1 MPQSTSLDDL
11 IGIEHS
17 KLGFFQELRQTIVQL
32 KAAHRESERSRLE
45 IEAILDGITDLM
57 MVLSKDLRIIA
68 VNHVFYEILGVQAP
82 EGRYCYE
89 IFRQQDHPC
98 PECPAHRSFV
108 TDEVCRET
116 SIFRINGRKLQFEMV
131 ASPIKDP
138 ATQDRQILIFKRDVT
153 LEKEFQA
160 KFHQAEKMATVGML
174 AAGVAHEV
182 NNPLTA
188 IHGFAEGIL
197 RRVERLRG
205 AVDPEMHA
213 DLADYAGTILG
224 ECRRCQE
231 IVHSLLTFSRPHS
244 SEFSPVNLNGVVG
257 DTLKL
262 LHNHLKQPKYHHV
275 RIDARPCPTAPVV
288 LGCEAQ
294 LKQVMLNLLVN
305 ALDAFDALGGQG
317 GAVRAVLHHQAGGP
331 GHRHRTVHLLH
342 HRHGTR
348 RRHPRG
354 KPGRRGLHV
363 HRHAAASAGV
373 TDVRTAYTVLAVDDE
388 PSIGKLLEKE
398 LSTPIRAVH
407 VATSARQARER
418 LRRATY
424 EVVVLDIRLPDADG
438 IEFMVELR
446 QRYPDTEVILITG
459 HGNIDNAVE
468 AMKLGAYDYITK
480 PFNLTELEVVVER
493 AYQRAFLRNENRALR
508 HARDGARPAV
518 TLIGNSQSIK
528 EVRYLIEKVAP
539 TDVPVLITG
548 ESGAGK
554 EVAAHAIQSLGS
566 RADKPFIIKNC
577 ATLQKELARSELFG
591 HVRGSFT
598 GALESRDGL
607 MAFANKGT
615 LFLDEIGELP
625 VEVQASLLRVLENKT
640 YRRVGEKDHRSCD
653 IRLIFATN
661 RALAGEVEVGRFHEA
676 LYHRIN
682 VFNIEMPPLRERK
695 EDIPLL
701 AEFFLARL
709 GNGRDDLRISDRAMA
724 CLMQY
729 AWPGNVRELRN
740 VLERSIILAENN
752 LITEHALPREL
763 AGLAG
768 GTGGSGGGQAGGMAG
783 GGAPGQHGATGESQ
797 GPLTLEA
804 MEREH
809 IARIL
814 EFYDNNRSLA
824 ATALG
829 ISRKTL
835 YRKMREY
842 DIG

>member
-68 VNHVFYEILGVQAP
+68 VNHVFYDILGVRAP

-317 GAVRAVLHHQAGGP
+317 GAAVI
-331 GHRHRTVHLLH
+331 TVTPF
-342 HRHGTR
+342 RQG
-348 RRHPRG
+348 
-354 KPGRRGLHV
+354 
-363 HRHAAASAGV
+363 RHAGFS
-373 TDVRTAYTVLAVDDE
+373 VRDTGSGIPPEHLDSLFE
-388 PSIGKLLEKE
+388 PFFTTKPVGRGIGIG
-398 LSTPIRAVH
+398 LSTCYTIVTEH
-407 VATSARQARER
+407 GG
-418 LRRATY
+418 
-424 EVVVLDIRLPDADG
+424 DIR
-438 IEFMVELR
+438 VE
-446 QRYPDTEVILITG
+446 
-459 HGNIDNAVE
+459 
-468 AMKLGAYDYITK
+468 
-480 PFNLTELEVVVER
+480 
-493 AYQRAFLRNENRALR
+493 
-508 HARDGARPAV
+508 
-518 TLIGNSQSIK
+518 S
-528 EVRYLIEKVAP
+528 
-539 TDVPVLITG
+539 
-548 ESGAGK
+548 
-554 EVAAHAIQSLGS
+554 
-566 RADKPFIIKNC
+566 
-577 ATLQKELARSELFG
+577 
-591 HVRGSFT
+591 
-598 GALESRDGL
+598 
-607 MAFANKGT
+607 
-615 LFLDEIGELP
+615 
-625 VEVQASLLRVLENKT
+625 
-640 YRRVGEKDHRSCD
+640 RVGEGSTFTVT
-653 IRLIFATN
+653 LP
-661 RALAGEVEVGRFHEA
+661 L
-676 LYHRIN
+676 
-682 VFNIEMPPLRERK
+682 PPE
-695 EDIPLL
+695 
-701 AEFFLARL
+701 
-709 GNGRDDLRISDRAMA
+709 
-724 CLMQY
+724 
-729 AWPGNVRELRN
+729 
-740 VLERSIILAENN
+740 
-752 LITEHALPREL
+752 
-763 AGLAG
+763 
-768 GTGGSGGGQAGGMAG
+768 
-783 GGAPGQHGATGESQ
+783 
-797 GPLTLEA
+797 
-804 MEREH
+804 
-809 IARIL
+809 
-814 EFYDNNRSLA
+814 
-824 ATALG
+824 
-829 ISRKTL
+829 
-835 YRKMREY
+835 
-842 DIG
+842 

>member
-244 SEFSPVNLNGVVG
+244 SKFSPVNLNGVVG

-262 LHNHLKQPKYHHV
+262 LHNHLKQPKYHYV

-305 ALDAFDALGGQG
+305 ALDAFDAPGGQG
-317 GAVRAVLHHQAGGP
+317 GAAVI
-331 GHRHRTVHLLH
+331 TVTPF
-342 HRHGTR
+342 RQG
-348 RRHPRG
+348 
-354 KPGRRGLHV
+354 
-363 HRHAAASAGV
+363 RHAGFS
-373 TDVRTAYTVLAVDDE
+373 VRDTGSGIPPEHLDSLFE
-388 PSIGKLLEKE
+388 PFFTTKPVGRGIGIG
-398 LSTPIRAVH
+398 LSTCYTIVTEH
-407 VATSARQARER
+407 GG
-418 LRRATY
+418 
-424 EVVVLDIRLPDADG
+424 DIR
-438 IEFMVELR
+438 VESR
-446 QRYPDTEVILITG
+446 GGEGSTFT
-459 HGNIDNAVE
+459 
-468 AMKLGAYDYITK
+468 
-480 PFNLTELEVVVER
+480 
-493 AYQRAFLRNENRALR
+493 
-508 HARDGARPAV
+508 V
-518 TLIGNSQSIK
+518 TL
-528 EVRYLIEKVAP
+528 P
-539 TDVPVLITG
+539 
-548 ESGAGK
+548 
-554 EVAAHAIQSLGS
+554 
-566 RADKPFIIKNC
+566 
-577 ATLQKELARSELFG
+577 
-591 HVRGSFT
+591 
-598 GALESRDGL
+598 
-607 MAFANKGT
+607 
-615 LFLDEIGELP
+615 LP
-625 VEVQASLLRVLENKT
+625 PE
-640 YRRVGEKDHRSCD
+640 
-653 IRLIFATN
+653 
-661 RALAGEVEVGRFHEA
+661 
-676 LYHRIN
+676 
-682 VFNIEMPPLRERK
+682 
-695 EDIPLL
+695 
-701 AEFFLARL
+701 
-709 GNGRDDLRISDRAMA
+709 
-724 CLMQY
+724 
-729 AWPGNVRELRN
+729 
-740 VLERSIILAENN
+740 
-752 LITEHALPREL
+752 
-763 AGLAG
+763 
-768 GTGGSGGGQAGGMAG
+768 
-783 GGAPGQHGATGESQ
+783 
-797 GPLTLEA
+797 
-804 MEREH
+804 
-809 IARIL
+809 
-814 EFYDNNRSLA
+814 
-824 ATALG
+824 
-829 ISRKTL
+829 
-835 YRKMREY
+835 
-842 DIG
+842 

>member
-1 MPQSTSLDDL
+1 MTQSTSLDDL

-68 VNHVFYEILGVQAP
+68 VNHVFYDILGVRAP

-244 SEFSPVNLNGVVG
+244 SEFSPVNLNSVVG

-262 LHNHLKQPKYHHV
+262 LQNHLKQPKYHHV

-305 ALDAFDALGGQG
+305 ALDAFDVKNVQG
-317 GAVRAVLHHQAGGP
+317 GLNGLDGAGDGEGVAEANARKGGEGRDDGAAVI
-331 GHRHRTVHLLH
+331 TVTPF
-342 HRHGTR
+342 RQG
-348 RRHPRG
+348 
-354 KPGRRGLHV
+354 
-363 HRHAAASAGV
+363 RHAGFS
-373 TDVRTAYTVLAVDDE
+373 VRDTGSGIPPEHLDSLFE
-388 PSIGKLLEKE
+388 PFFTTKPVGRGIGIG
-398 LSTPIRAVH
+398 LSTCYTIVTEH
-407 VATSARQARER
+407 GG
-418 LRRATY
+418 
-424 EVVVLDIRLPDADG
+424 DIR
-438 IEFMVELR
+438 VE
-446 QRYPDTEVILITG
+446 
-459 HGNIDNAVE
+459 
-468 AMKLGAYDYITK
+468 
-480 PFNLTELEVVVER
+480 
-493 AYQRAFLRNENRALR
+493 
-508 HARDGARPAV
+508 
-518 TLIGNSQSIK
+518 S
-528 EVRYLIEKVAP
+528 
-539 TDVPVLITG
+539 
-548 ESGAGK
+548 
-554 EVAAHAIQSLGS
+554 
-566 RADKPFIIKNC
+566 
-577 ATLQKELARSELFG
+577 
-591 HVRGSFT
+591 
-598 GALESRDGL
+598 
-607 MAFANKGT
+607 
-615 LFLDEIGELP
+615 
-625 VEVQASLLRVLENKT
+625 
-640 YRRVGEKDHRSCD
+640 RVGEGSTFTVT
-653 IRLIFATN
+653 LP
-661 RALAGEVEVGRFHEA
+661 L
-676 LYHRIN
+676 
-682 VFNIEMPPLRERK
+682 PPE
-695 EDIPLL
+695 
-701 AEFFLARL
+701 
-709 GNGRDDLRISDRAMA
+709 
-724 CLMQY
+724 
-729 AWPGNVRELRN
+729 
-740 VLERSIILAENN
+740 
-752 LITEHALPREL
+752 
-763 AGLAG
+763 
-768 GTGGSGGGQAGGMAG
+768 
-783 GGAPGQHGATGESQ
+783 
-797 GPLTLEA
+797 
-804 MEREH
+804 
-809 IARIL
+809 
-814 EFYDNNRSLA
+814 
-824 ATALG
+824 
-829 ISRKTL
+829 
-835 YRKMREY
+835 
-842 DIG
+842 

>member
-305 ALDAFDALGGQG
+305 ALDAFDAPGGQG
-317 GAVRAVLHHQAGGP
+317 GAAVI
-331 GHRHRTVHLLH
+331 TVTPF
-342 HRHGTR
+342 RQG
-348 RRHPRG
+348 
-354 KPGRRGLHV
+354 
-363 HRHAAASAGV
+363 RHAGFS
-373 TDVRTAYTVLAVDDE
+373 VRDTGSGIPPEHLDSLFE
-388 PSIGKLLEKE
+388 PFFTTKPVGRGIGIG
-398 LSTPIRAVH
+398 LSTCYTIVTEH
-407 VATSARQARER
+407 GG
-418 LRRATY
+418 
-424 EVVVLDIRLPDADG
+424 DIR
-438 IEFMVELR
+438 VE
-446 QRYPDTEVILITG
+446 
-459 HGNIDNAVE
+459 
-468 AMKLGAYDYITK
+468 
-480 PFNLTELEVVVER
+480 
-493 AYQRAFLRNENRALR
+493 
-508 HARDGARPAV
+508 
-518 TLIGNSQSIK
+518 S
-528 EVRYLIEKVAP
+528 
-539 TDVPVLITG
+539 
-548 ESGAGK
+548 
-554 EVAAHAIQSLGS
+554 
-566 RADKPFIIKNC
+566 
-577 ATLQKELARSELFG
+577 
-591 HVRGSFT
+591 
-598 GALESRDGL
+598 
-607 MAFANKGT
+607 
-615 LFLDEIGELP
+615 
-625 VEVQASLLRVLENKT
+625 
-640 YRRVGEKDHRSCD
+640 RVGEGSTFTVT
-653 IRLIFATN
+653 LP
-661 RALAGEVEVGRFHEA
+661 L
-676 LYHRIN
+676 
-682 VFNIEMPPLRERK
+682 PPE
-695 EDIPLL
+695 
-701 AEFFLARL
+701 
-709 GNGRDDLRISDRAMA
+709 
-724 CLMQY
+724 
-729 AWPGNVRELRN
+729 
-740 VLERSIILAENN
+740 
-752 LITEHALPREL
+752 
-763 AGLAG
+763 
-768 GTGGSGGGQAGGMAG
+768 
-783 GGAPGQHGATGESQ
+783 
-797 GPLTLEA
+797 
-804 MEREH
+804 
-809 IARIL
+809 
-814 EFYDNNRSLA
+814 
-824 ATALG
+824 
-829 ISRKTL
+829 
-835 YRKMREY
+835 
-842 DIG
+842 

>member
-317 GAVRAVLHHQAGGP
+317 GAAVI
-331 GHRHRTVHLLH
+331 TVTPF
-342 HRHGTR
+342 RQG
-348 RRHPRG
+348 
-354 KPGRRGLHV
+354 
-363 HRHAAASAGV
+363 RHAGFS
-373 TDVRTAYTVLAVDDE
+373 VRDTGSGIPPEHLDSLFE
-388 PSIGKLLEKE
+388 PFFTTKPVGRGIGIG
-398 LSTPIRAVH
+398 LSTCYTIVTEH
-407 VATSARQARER
+407 GG
-418 LRRATY
+418 
-424 EVVVLDIRLPDADG
+424 DIR
-438 IEFMVELR
+438 VE
-446 QRYPDTEVILITG
+446 
-459 HGNIDNAVE
+459 
-468 AMKLGAYDYITK
+468 
-480 PFNLTELEVVVER
+480 
-493 AYQRAFLRNENRALR
+493 
-508 HARDGARPAV
+508 
-518 TLIGNSQSIK
+518 S
-528 EVRYLIEKVAP
+528 
-539 TDVPVLITG
+539 
-548 ESGAGK
+548 
-554 EVAAHAIQSLGS
+554 
-566 RADKPFIIKNC
+566 
-577 ATLQKELARSELFG
+577 
-591 HVRGSFT
+591 
-598 GALESRDGL
+598 
-607 MAFANKGT
+607 
-615 LFLDEIGELP
+615 
-625 VEVQASLLRVLENKT
+625 
-640 YRRVGEKDHRSCD
+640 RVGEGSTFTVT
-653 IRLIFATN
+653 LP
-661 RALAGEVEVGRFHEA
+661 L
-676 LYHRIN
+676 
-682 VFNIEMPPLRERK
+682 PPE
-695 EDIPLL
+695 
-701 AEFFLARL
+701 
-709 GNGRDDLRISDRAMA
+709 
-724 CLMQY
+724 
-729 AWPGNVRELRN
+729 
-740 VLERSIILAENN
+740 
-752 LITEHALPREL
+752 
-763 AGLAG
+763 
-768 GTGGSGGGQAGGMAG
+768 
-783 GGAPGQHGATGESQ
+783 
-797 GPLTLEA
+797 
-804 MEREH
+804 
-809 IARIL
+809 
-814 EFYDNNRSLA
+814 
-824 ATALG
+824 
-829 ISRKTL
+829 
-835 YRKMREY
+835 
-842 DIG
+842 